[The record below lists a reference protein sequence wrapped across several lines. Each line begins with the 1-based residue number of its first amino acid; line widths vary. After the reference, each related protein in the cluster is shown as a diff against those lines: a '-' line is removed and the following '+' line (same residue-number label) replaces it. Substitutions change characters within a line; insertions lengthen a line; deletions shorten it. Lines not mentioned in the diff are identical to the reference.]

1 MKENFI
7 LAYIFQGLNLWQL
20 LLLFTLCGPE
30 VRQNI
35 LVMRK
40 EGCSFMMTNKK
51 NEGIADILDIFFP
64 IQLILCN
71 CLHRYFKAYTLL
83 LSQATLNTTRL
94 IQLTIRVS

>member
-51 NEGIADILDIFFP
+51 NEGIADILDIFFSHSVNSL
-64 IQLILCN
+64 QLPSQIFQSL
-71 CLHRYFKAYTLL
+71 YFVTISGN
-83 LSQATLNTTRL
+83 SQYN
-94 IQLTIRVS
+94 